1 MSDIPIV
8 YFRVGQNETVD
19 SVIEVYV
26 YSTDGDECPYT
37 LTSDSSEIHL
47 TDCGETCG
55 GLFENGII
63 MNYAPTDN
71 QASTVGTYTLYLR
84 VTLDEDS
91 SISWTLPVEV

>member
-1 MSDIPIV
+1 MSDIPTV
-8 YFRVGQNETVD
+8 YYRVGQDETVD

-26 YSTDGDECPYT
+26 YSTDGDECPQT
-37 LTSDSSEIHL
+37 LTSDNSELNL
-47 TDCGETCG
+47 TDCGEKCG

-63 MNYAPTDN
+63 MSYTPTED

-91 SISWTLPVEV
+91 SISWTIPVEV

>member
-1 MSDIPIV
+1 MSDIPTV

-19 SVIEVYV
+19 SIIEIYV

-37 LTSDSSEIHL
+37 LTSDSAEIHV
-47 TDCGETCG
+47 TECGNTCA

-63 MNYAPTDN
+63 MNYAPTDT

-84 VTLDEDS
+84 ITLDEDS
-91 SISWTLPVEV
+91 SISW